1 MRPSSSSSSSS
12 RESVALFALR
22 LCPRMDDGARY
33 SPGQGESLS
42 FAGSKESNQR
52 KEPLIRPDFCLETG
66 GADSGQMGRNDERPQ
81 TRQRRSVHRNAR
93 RAAVRAVRARGQA
106 AEVLMR
112 ARTER
117 LQARLWA
124 LSGSGDPAY
133 SGTSGLSPKQDGQIE
148 GSFLWLLSFEPAKE
162 SDSPRPGE
170 YRAPSHKRGHTHHAT
185 AASEATERCTK

>member
-1 MRPSSSSSSSS
+1 MSSFS
-12 RESVALFALR
+12 LGFALGVW
-22 LCPRMDDGARY
+22 PRVDDGARN

-52 KEPLIRPDFCLETG
+52 KEPLIRPDFCIETR
-66 GADSGQMGRNDERPQ
+66 GAEVGQMGRSEERPQ
-81 TRQRRSVHRNAR
+81 TRQRRSVLWNATSALVR
-93 RAAVRAVRARGQA
+93 RAHLRLGFQASGAARP
-106 AEVLMR
+106 R

-162 SDSPRPGE
+162 SDSPCPGE
-170 YRAPSHKRGHTHHAT
+170 FRAPSHKRGHTHHAT
-185 AASEATERCTK
+185 AARTPTVRSAK